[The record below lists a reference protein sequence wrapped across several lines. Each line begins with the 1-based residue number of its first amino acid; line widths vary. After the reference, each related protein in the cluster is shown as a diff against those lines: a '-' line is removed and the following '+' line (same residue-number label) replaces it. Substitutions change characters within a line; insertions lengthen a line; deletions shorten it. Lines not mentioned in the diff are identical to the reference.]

1 MIIVSGGI
9 KGGAGKTLLAINLVV
24 MCSRDARDVL
34 LIDADDQESAT
45 DFTGL
50 RSERFDGDPGYTSIK
65 LTGKAVRDQVLRL
78 ADKYDDIIIDTGGRD
93 TVSQRAALTVAD
105 MLLVPFAPRSL
116 DVWTF
121 EQVERLIEEMAPANP
136 ELRAYALINR
146 ADHQGR
152 DNEEAAKFLRSSE
165 VLEFIPAYLG
175 NRKAFATAVAEGLGV
190 VEYTPR
196 DKKAIAEM
204 ETLYQHIFEVEMT
217 SL

>member
-9 KGGAGKTLLAINLVV
+9 KGGAGKTLLATNLVV

-105 MLLVPFAPRSL
+105 TLLVPFAPRSL

-152 DNEEAAKFLRSSE
+152 DNEETAEFLRSSE
-165 VLEFIPAYLG
+165 ALGFIPAYLG

-190 VEYTPR
+190 VEYKPR

-204 ETLYQHIFEVEMT
+204 EALYQHIFEVEMT